1 MWTSA
6 RAIMEAVTLTLR
18 VRINQAASHVHVT
31 STTWATDSLASV
43 GDPFF
48 LLQRSANFSILLSA
62 SLYVSKRGAY

>member
-1 MWTSA
+1 
-6 RAIMEAVTLTLR
+6 MEAVTLTLR
-18 VRINQAASHVHVT
+18 VRINLQAASHVHVT

-48 LLQRSANFSILLSA
+48 LLQPSANFSILLSA